1 MASSSDA
8 YGVGVV
14 GVGGGGG
21 GVSWLSSLLSNPL
34 TSRSGGEGCAAGV
47 GSGVALGDIGELTPD
62 ERDDLSA
69 VLQILLA
76 SPGFPALVEAV
87 DAQLRLVVRGSGQSV
102 RTVVTSI
109 HYVSPP
115 GHQLHLAAFHTTSQY
130 LLHCSVC

>member
-8 YGVGVV
+8 YGVGV
-14 GVGGGGG
+14 GVGGGG

-34 TSRSGGEGCAAGV
+34 TSRSGGEGCASGV
-47 GSGVALGDIGELTPD
+47 GSGLTLGDIGELTPD

-109 HYVSPP
+109 HYVSP
-115 GHQLHLAAFHTTSQY
+115 GHHLHLAAFHTTSQY